1 MDALVVLSAILT
13 FFCVFLGVAHTLP
26 SWPVAVGVVSGVS
39 GFFTALYWSLCA
51 VLGCGT
57 AGVQLAR
64 MATGD
69 HETEPLSRDA
79 ESRFR

>member
-1 MDALVVLSAILT
+1 
-13 FFCVFLGVAHTLP
+13 
-26 SWPVAVGVVSGVS
+26 
-39 GFFTALYWSLCA
+39 

-64 MATGD
+64 MAMGD
-69 HETEPLSRDA
+69 RKTEKLSRDA